1 MGVGAAIAAA
11 AVVGA
16 VATTASSN
24 KAANA
29 QKDAAKTASGQL
41 NSSTGAAKEDLFKL
55 FPAAQQNSQQ
65 GYQGALDVFN
75 QSVPQQ
81 IEFGQS
87 GNIAAQNQLLSGMSQ
102 YQNAILGNPVDYS
115 QFQAT
120 DLGSPNLDFLNQ
132 QLSYTDPYASADPWA
147 GMTNDQIQYATANQP
162 VTPTSLPA
170 GLINQVIN
178 KVTAGRQANNNYL
191 TGLNQP
197 AQETYPNPID
207 IGVPSFKRFSRFGR

>member
-1 MGVGAAIAAA
+1 MGVGAAIAGAA
-11 AVVGA
+11 IVGA
-16 VATTASSN
+16 VATTAASN

-41 NSSTGAAKEDLFKL
+41 DASTSAAKEDLFKL
-55 FPAAQQNSQQ
+55 FPAAQKNSQQ

-102 YQNAILGNPVDYS
+102 YQNAILGNPVDYR

-132 QLSYTDPYASADPWA
+132 QLSYTDPYAPANPLA

-162 VTPTSLPA
+162 TTPDHLRVSNA
-170 GLINQVIN
+170 NDNRINGTNWGQ
-178 KVTAGRQANNNYL
+178 TNNNYL